1 MKKSVIIV
9 ISLVFIMSVVLVNFF
24 GLNHQVFNETVYV
37 SEVHFT
43 GENIT
48 TDTNGIK
55 QIVLRPDENGVRQYQ
70 LKYTV
75 TPENASNPTVSF
87 NYDDKN
93 GLVHVSET
101 GLVTFQ
107 RAGVVIITIKPN
119 DLSDCSDTLK
129 IIFR

>member
-9 ISLVFIMSVVLVNFF
+9 ISLVFIMAVVLVNFF

-37 SEVHFT
+37 SDIRFT
-43 GENIT
+43 GEDFA
-48 TDTNGIK
+48 TDSNGIK

-75 TPENASNPTVSF
+75 GPENATDPTVSF

-107 RAGVVIITIKPN
+107 RSGVVIITVKPN
-119 DLSDCSDTLK
+119 DLSDCSDTIK